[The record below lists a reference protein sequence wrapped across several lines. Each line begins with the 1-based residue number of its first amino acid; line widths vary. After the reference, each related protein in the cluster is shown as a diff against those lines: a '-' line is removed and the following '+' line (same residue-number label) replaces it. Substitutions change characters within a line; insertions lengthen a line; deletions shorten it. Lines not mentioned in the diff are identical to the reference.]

1 MIVKEKK
8 GHQML
13 TYIGLMLITL
23 LTLLPLIWM
32 LSA

>member
-8 GHQML
+8 GHQVL

-23 LTLLPLIWM
+23 LTLLPGC
-32 LSA
+32 SVPP